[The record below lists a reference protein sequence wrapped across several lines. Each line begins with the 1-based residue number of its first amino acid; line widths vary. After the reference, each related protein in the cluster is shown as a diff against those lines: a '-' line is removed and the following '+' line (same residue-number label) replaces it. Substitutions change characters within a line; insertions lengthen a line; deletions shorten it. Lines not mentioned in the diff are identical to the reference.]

1 MIDKKIDY
9 KVIPKDSGEFLELV
23 DFAEEFDHKVVDH
36 PQVNVIGHYK
46 NGKLFGYSDHVFVPV
61 IYPAFHPAHTTPRDV
76 MQCMHD
82 LRVFAQVSGTA
93 GYIGVPIQED
103 RKTFTN
109 DIMDK
114 LGFIRTRR
122 EIYAL

>member
-114 LGFIRTRR
+114 LGLIRTRR